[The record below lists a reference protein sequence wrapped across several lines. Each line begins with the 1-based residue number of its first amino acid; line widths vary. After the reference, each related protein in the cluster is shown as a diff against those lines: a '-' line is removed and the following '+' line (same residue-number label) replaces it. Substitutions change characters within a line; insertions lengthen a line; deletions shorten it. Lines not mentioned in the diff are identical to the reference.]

1 MRLIRLVTAA
11 VLLGLAASAAQAT
24 TVVIYVD
31 PMSLNRYTKVID
43 TPGRDRL
50 LMCMAPPAAGGCTE
64 MPLRRRG

>member
-11 VLLGLAASAAQAT
+11 VLLGLAASAAHAT